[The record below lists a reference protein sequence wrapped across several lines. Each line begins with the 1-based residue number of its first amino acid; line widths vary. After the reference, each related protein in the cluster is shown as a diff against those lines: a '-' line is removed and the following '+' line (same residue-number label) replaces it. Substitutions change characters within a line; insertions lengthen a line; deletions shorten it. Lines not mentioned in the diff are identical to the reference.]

1 MLRVEGSKTLYRD
14 HTGAIVNTDREAYLA
29 YKKRRA
35 SSKRKEETIESLG
48 DQLKEAKSEIE
59 ELKSLIKE
67 FLNK

>member
-14 HTGAIVNTDREAYLA
+14 QSGAIVNTDREAYLA

-48 DQLKEAKSEIE
+48 NQLKEAKSEID